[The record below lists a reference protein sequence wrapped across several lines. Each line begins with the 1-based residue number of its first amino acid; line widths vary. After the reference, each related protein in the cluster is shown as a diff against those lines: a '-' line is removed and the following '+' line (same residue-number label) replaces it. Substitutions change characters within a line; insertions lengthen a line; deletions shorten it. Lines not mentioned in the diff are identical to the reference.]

1 MSQTFSQHE
10 HTHHAPGVASSQNMQ
25 SWPNIIMVGIWTLTH
40 AIKHTCSKLDGSEK
54 QLSTKLICN
63 CHMCTTH
70 VGYTSQS
77 HIETHDKLHRTHTR
91 THKHRPARGCLEEDR
106 GSLERGT
113 RVEGTSKNT
122 LNRIMQFKQH
132 TRSWVATLAIAITIP
147 YLTLFVGWGR
157 DHLSLGLMLFQGT
170 VT

>member
-106 GSLERGT
+106 GSSEGGT
-113 RVEGTSKNT
+113 
-122 LNRIMQFKQH
+122 
-132 TRSWVATLAIAITIP
+132 TRRRLHFLIASCDQESLWHVVSTLANAYHHTTID
-147 YLTLFVGWGR
+147 FDR
-157 DHLSLGLMLFQGT
+157 RLGPRST
-170 VT
+170 